1 MRSSLSYIILL
12 DIVDLVV
19 ETASLETCRSTSQV
33 PERWITAVILKCIE
47 QKIQI
52 RSPLLGVRYAI
63 FSDPCKPLLAKI
75 SECLQIVNIPE
86 YIFRTIDEMKQEPY
100 AFIEVVCISLGCLL
114 MQTFLFRSSWTNLKR
129 KTFHFFAFLVF
140 YKEYRMSL
148 VLGEGLLL
156 VLGLLSSCKYVNS
169 LFKPYLSKNDKGR
182 TVLSHIYL
190 LSACIYP
197 RLFIRHVE
205 YVSVLV
211 SICFQDS
218 MASIIGEWLG
228 KTEKSIQGS
237 IGGTVSG
244 TMVYFTLYR
253 KIDMVPFFV
262 FIGITEYLIPINDN
276 VSIPL
281 FAVLYFQIL
290 KRFNPSNNLSWG
302 WVSLPSGSLS

>member
-1 MRSSLSYIILL
+1 MRNSSSYIILL
-12 DIVDLVV
+12 DIVDLAV
-19 ETASLETCRSTSQV
+19 EMASLETYRSTSQI
-33 PERWITAVILKCIE
+33 PERWITTVILKCVE
-47 QKIQI
+47 QKIQAG
-52 RSPLLGVRYAI
+52 SPLLGVRYVI
-63 FSDPCKPLLAKI
+63 FSDPCKPLLTKI
-75 SECLQIVNIPE
+75 SECLQIVDIPE
-86 YIFRTIDEMKQEPY
+86 YILQTVNEMKQEPY
-100 AFIEVVCISLGCLL
+100 SFIEVVCISLACLL
-114 MQTFLFRSSWTNLKR
+114 MQALLFRSSWTNLKR

-140 YKEYRMSL
+140 YKECEMSL

-156 VLGLLSSCKYVNS
+156 VLGLLSSCKYVNY
-169 LFKPYLSKNDKGR
+169 LLKPYLSKNDKGR
-182 TVLSHIYL
+182 AVLSHVYL

-205 YVSVLV
+205 YVSALV

-228 KTEKSIQGS
+228 KTEKSIQGA

-262 FIGITEYLIPINDN
+262 FIGIVEYLIPINDN

-281 FAVLYFQIL
+281 FAVLYFEVL
-290 KRFNPSNNLSWG
+290 KRLSPN
-302 WVSLPSGSLS
+302 SSLS